1 MYSGPS
7 LTRVGSQGPNVLH
20 EAVRA
25 WWDGK
30 DFWKVWYRPPVVQA
44 PGRGRRCGGEQ
55 LLELSF
61 LVSSH
66 WKPLGSVV
74 SVSQGAPTFHTQI
87 THPRSGQEEAMW
99 GQEGSPLSQ
108 RQPADPSL

>member
-30 DFWKVWYRPPVVQA
+30 DFWKVWYRPPEEDGAVEESNFWS
-44 PGRGRRCGGEQ
+44 C
-55 LLELSF
+55 LSWF
-61 LVSSH
+61 PATG
-66 WKPLGSVV
+66 PLGSVV
-74 SVSQGAPTFHTQI
+74 SVSQGVPTFHTQI